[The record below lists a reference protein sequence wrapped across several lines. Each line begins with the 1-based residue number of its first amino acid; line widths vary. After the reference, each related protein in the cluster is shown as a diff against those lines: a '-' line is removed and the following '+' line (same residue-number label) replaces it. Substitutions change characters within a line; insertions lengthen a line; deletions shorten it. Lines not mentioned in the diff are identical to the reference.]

1 MEDEI
6 RVPIYFMAGFLES
19 GKSTF
24 LDFTI
29 AQDYFQIDGPTL
41 LILCEEGEVEYDK
54 AVLEMS
60 NTVVEIIEKEEDLTT
75 DRLAAMNILY
85 QPERVIIEYNGMWLV
100 SNFEKMQKPE
110 GWGVEQQITCV
121 DASTFQMYMANMKS
135 IFMDMVRNSDMVV
148 FNRCKKEDPLPT
160 YRRGI
165 KVANQRAEII
175 FEDEEGE
182 LDDIFQDEMPFDVN
196 APVIDILPED
206 YGIWFV
212 DAMDHPETY
221 VNKTVKFKAR
231 VMKPRGMGSK
241 FFVPGRTAMT
251 CCADDT
257 TFLGYV
263 CKSAFAPKLQQ
274 GQWVE
279 VTAKVGI
286 ENRMEYQGEG
296 IVLYADFVEPCEPL
310 EEEMVYFN

>member
-1 MEDEI
+1 MNEI
-6 RVPIYFMAGFLES
+6 TVPIYLITGFLES
-19 GKSTF
+19 GKTSF
-24 LDFTI
+24 LNFTLQ
-29 AQDYFQIDGPTL
+29 QDYFYTEGTTL

-263 CKSAFAPKLQQ
+263 CKSAFAPKLQK

>member
-1 MEDEI
+1 M
-6 RVPIYFMAGFLES
+6 
-19 GKSTF
+19 
-24 LDFTI
+24 
-29 AQDYFQIDGPTL
+29 
-41 LILCEEGEVEYDK
+41 EYDK

-175 FEDEEGE
+175 
-182 LDDIFQDEMPFDVN
+182 LRTKKASLTIF
-196 APVIDILPED
+196 
-206 YGIWFV
+206 
-212 DAMDHPETY
+212 
-221 VNKTVKFKAR
+221 
-231 VMKPRGMGSK
+231 S
-241 FFVPGRTAMT
+241 
-251 CCADDT
+251 
-257 TFLGYV
+257 
-263 CKSAFAPKLQQ
+263 
-274 GQWVE
+274 
-279 VTAKVGI
+279 
-286 ENRMEYQGEG
+286 RMR
-296 IVLYADFVEPCEPL
+296 CPL
-310 EEEMVYFN
+310 TSMRL

>member
-1 MEDEI
+1 MNEI
-6 RVPIYFMAGFLES
+6 TVPIYLLTGFLES
-19 GKSTF
+19 GKTSF
-24 LDFTI
+24 LNFTLQ
-29 AQDYFQIDGPTL
+29 QDYFYTEGRTL
-41 LILCEEGEVEYDK
+41 LILCEEGEEEYDK

-60 NTVVEIIEKEEDLTT
+60 NTVVEIIEKEEDLTS
-75 DRLAAMNILY
+75 DRLAAMDILY

-100 SNFEKMQKPE
+100 SNFEKMEKPE
-110 GWGVEQQITCV
+110 GWGIEQQITCV

-135 IFMDMVRNSDMVV
+135 IFMDMVRGSDMVV
-148 FNRCKKEDPLPT
+148 FNRCKKEDSLAT

-165 KVANQRAEII
+165 KVANQRAEVI

-196 APVIDILPED
+196 APVIEILPED

-221 VNKTVKFKAR
+221 VDKTVKFKAR

-257 TFLGYV
+257 TFLGFV
-263 CKSAFAPKLQQ
+263 CKSAFAPKLNQ

>member
-1 MEDEI
+1 MNEI
-6 RVPIYFMAGFLES
+6 TVPIYLITGFLES
-19 GKSTF
+19 GKTSF
-24 LDFTI
+24 LNFTLQ
-29 AQDYFQIDGPTL
+29 QDYFYTEGTTL

-148 FNRCKKEDPLPT
+148 FNRCKKEDPLAT

-165 KVANQRAEII
+165 KVANQRAEVI

-221 VNKTVKFKAR
+221 VKKTVKFKAR

>member
-1 MEDEI
+1 MNEI
-6 RVPIYFMAGFLES
+6 TVPIYLLTGFLES
-19 GKSTF
+19 GKTSF
-24 LDFTI
+24 LNFTLQ
-29 AQDYFQIDGPTL
+29 QDYFYTEGRTL
-41 LILCEEGEVEYDK
+41 LILCEEGEEEYDK

-60 NTVVEIIEKEEDLTT
+60 NTVVEVIEKEEDLTP
-75 DRLAAMNILY
+75 DRLAAMDILY

-100 SNFEKMQKPE
+100 SNFEKMEKPA
-110 GWGVEQQITCV
+110 GWGIEQQITCV

-135 IFMDMVRNSDMVV
+135 IFMDMVRGSDMVV
-148 FNRCKKEDPLPT
+148 FNRCKKEDPLAT

-165 KVANQRAEII
+165 KVANQRAEVI

-196 APVIDILPED
+196 APVIEILPED

-221 VNKTVKFKAR
+221 VDKTVKFKAR

-263 CKSAFAPKLQQ
+263 CKSAFAPKLNP

>member
-1 MEDEI
+1 MNEI
-6 RVPIYFMAGFLES
+6 TVPIYLITGFLES
-19 GKSTF
+19 GKTSF
-24 LDFTI
+24 LNFTLQ
-29 AQDYFQIDGPTL
+29 QDYFYTEGTTL

-148 FNRCKKEDPLPT
+148 FNRCKKEDPLAT

-165 KVANQRAEII
+165 KVANQRAEVI

-221 VNKTVKFKAR
+221 VGKTVRFKGRAL
-231 VMKPRGMGSK
+231 KPRGMGSK
-241 FFVPGRTAMT
+241 FFVPGRVAMT

-263 CKSAFAPKLQQ
+263 CRSDYASHIKEGS
-274 GQWVE
+274 WVE
-279 VTAKVGI
+279 VTAKVAF
-286 ENRMEYQGEG
+286 ENRTEYQGEG
-296 IVLYADFVEPCEPL
+296 IVLYASDVKECEPL
-310 EEEMVYFN
+310 KEEMVYFN

>member
-1 MEDEI
+1 MNEI
-6 RVPIYFMAGFLES
+6 TVPIYLITGFLES
-19 GKSTF
+19 GKTSF
-24 LDFTI
+24 LNFTLQ
-29 AQDYFQIDGPTL
+29 QDYFYTEGTTL

-121 DASTFQMYMANMKS
+121 DASTFQMYMANMKA

-196 APVIDILPED
+196 ASVIDILPED

-296 IVLYADFVEPCEPL
+296 IVLYADFVEPCDPL